1 MTINQ
6 VLDKADTLTQSQL
19 VHMAQLCQI
28 EIDNYL
34 ICIENYSSE
43 RMERYGKSCLARLQE
58 RKRVFTSL
66 IN

>member
-43 RMERYGKSCLARLQE
+43 RMKHYGKPCLARLQE

-66 IN
+66 IT